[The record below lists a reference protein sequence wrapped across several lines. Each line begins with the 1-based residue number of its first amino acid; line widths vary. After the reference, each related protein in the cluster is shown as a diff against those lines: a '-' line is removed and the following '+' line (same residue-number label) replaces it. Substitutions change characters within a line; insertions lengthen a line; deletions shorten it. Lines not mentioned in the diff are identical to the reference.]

1 MTNFTNLINSLLEAK
16 TLKGA
21 KAQLGIAAGVAHVD
35 LPKRISKKFLRIVA
49 EENTAFSDD
58 FIYEE
63 VHYRGKTLPATHFWV
78 DSEGFHHWDPDEA
91 RAYMV
96 LKAADYRRIGGYKN
110 KIYFNLLWKTI
121 AEQEEE
127 EAERKAEE
135 AEEEKRFFCEEEEQK
150 ENVKYITLDES
161 EEILNKAVE
170 EVEAKSKEEPKFK
183 VGELVRIRQW
193 DDMEKE
199 FGTDGYGSVAC
210 NYCFIYAMK
219 PLCGKYAEIVSL
231 DKDGRVALKFFN
243 CDDLNTNWAYSTD
256 MIEKV

>member
-1 MTNFTNLINSLLEAK
+1 MKNFTNLINSLLEAK

-21 KAQLGIAAGVAHVD
+21 KALLNEAAGAGHVD
-35 LPKRISKKFLRIVA
+35 LPARISKKFLKIVA
-49 EENTAFSDD
+49 EENTAFSSD
-58 FIYEE
+58 FLYEE
-63 VHYRGKTLPATHFWV
+63 EHYNGGHFWV
-78 DSEGFHHWDPDEA
+78 DSDNFHHWELDEA
-91 RAYMV
+91 RASMV
-96 LKAADYRRIGGYKN
+96 LQAAICRKREGYKN
-110 KIYFNLLWKTI
+110 ILYFNLLWKTTK
-121 AEQEEE
+121 EQEAE
-127 EAERKAEE
+127 EAEREAEE
-135 AEEEKRFFCEEEEQK
+135 AEEEKRFFCEEEEQQ
-150 ENVKYITLDES
+150 ENVKCITLDEA
-161 EEILNKAVE
+161 EQLLNKAVE
-170 EVEAKSKEEPKFK
+170 EAEAKSKEEPKFK

-243 CDDLNTNWAYSTD
+243 YDDLNTNWAYSTD